1 MPGFSYQAIDESG
14 TRVSGTIEADSVQSA
29 SALLAGRGLIPSR
42 VTEAKGGL
50 RLGSARGFRG
60 RKGKVKPAELILF
73 TKQFRSMFRAG
84 IPLIRLLEVI
94 AAQTQNIT
102 LKSALEAMS
111 QDIKQGSSISDA
123 MEKFPAIF
131 SPLYRSMI
139 RAAEASG
146 NISDV
151 LDRLIYIIDH
161 EAKIRADIKSAL
173 QYPIMVLVT
182 LFAAFFFLLTFVI
195 PNFVSLFSRAGMVL
209 PLPTQIAMNLYKF
222 LSSFWHLLIGGIVL
236 LFFVLRTYL
245 RTEAGKYVRDELLLR
260 IPVIGDLFQKAA
272 MSRFASIFSILQ
284 ASGVPIMDTM
294 KILSGTIG
302 NMAIASEFDRVR
314 DRIKE
319 GQRISTTLQSAK
331 HFTPMVIDMIA
342 VGEESGN
349 LNEMLREIYVHYD
362 DEVSFTV
369 KRLSEAIGPVLV
381 VCLAAVV
388 GFFALAIFLPM
399 WDMTKMVH

>member
-1 MPGFSYQAIDESG
+1 MSSFSYQAIDESG

-29 SALLAGRGLIPSR
+29 SALLAARGLIPSR
-42 VTEAKGGL
+42 VSEEKGGL

-60 RKGKVKPAELILF
+60 RQGSVKPAELILF
-73 TKQFRSMFRAG
+73 TKQFRSMFRSG

-94 AAQTQNIT
+94 AAQTQNST
-102 LKSALEAMS
+102 LKSALEMMS

-123 MEKFPAIF
+123 MEKYPAIF
-131 SPLYRSMI
+131 SSLYRSMI

-161 EAKIRADIKSAL
+161 EAKIRSDIKSAL

-182 LFAAFFFLLTFVI
+182 LFTAFFFLLTFVI
-195 PNFVSLFSRAGMVL
+195 PNFVSLFSRAGLVL
-209 PLPTQIAMNLYKF
+209 PLPTQIAMNLHKI
-222 LSSFWHLLIGGIVL
+222 LSSYWHLLIGSAVL

-245 RTEAGKYVRDELLLR
+245 RTEAGKYVRDDLLLR

-294 KILSGTIG
+294 RILSGTIG

-349 LNEMLREIYVHYD
+349 LNEMLREIYIHYD

-399 WDMTKMVH
+399 WDMTKMAH

>member
-1 MPGFSYQAIDESG
+1 MTNFSYQAIDESG
-14 TRVSGTIEADSVQSA
+14 ARVSGTIEADSVQSA
-29 SALLAGRGLIPSR
+29 SALLAARGLIPSK
-42 VTEAKGGL
+42 VTEEKSGVQPGTARRIWRRGG
-50 RLGSARGFRG
+50 S
-60 RKGKVKPAELILF
+60 VKPAELILF

-84 IPLIRLLEVI
+84 IPLMRLLEVI
-94 AAQTQNIT
+94 AAQTQNRT
-102 LKSALEAMS
+102 LRNALETMA
-111 QDIKQGSSISDA
+111 QDIKQGSTISDA
-123 MEKFPAIF
+123 MEKHPAIF

-151 LDRLIYIIDH
+151 LDRVIYIIEH
-161 EAKIRADIKSAL
+161 ETRIRSDIKSAL
-173 QYPIMVLVT
+173 QYPIMVLVA
-182 LFAAFFFLLTFVI
+182 LVGAFFFLLTFVI

-209 PLPTQIAMNLYKF
+209 PAPTLIAMNLYKF
-222 LSSFWHLLIGGIVL
+222 LSSYWHLLLGGAVAF
-236 LFFVLRTYL
+236 LFVIRTYL
-245 RTEAGKYVRDELLLR
+245 RTEAGKYVRDNLLLR

-294 KILSGTIG
+294 QILSGTIG
-302 NMAIASEFDRVR
+302 NRAIAREFDRVR
-314 DRIKE
+314 DRIRE

-349 LNEMLREIYVHYD
+349 LIEMLREVYIHYD
-362 DEVSFTV
+362 DEVGFTV

-381 VCLAAVV
+381 VSLAAVV
-388 GFFALAIFLPM
+388 AFFALAIFLPM
-399 WDMTKMVH
+399 WDMTKMAR

>member
-1 MPGFSYQAIDESG
+1 MPGFSYKAIDESG
-14 TRVSGTIEADSVQSA
+14 ARVSGTIEAESVQSA
-29 SALLAGRGLIPSR
+29 SALLAARGLIPSR
-42 VTEAKGGL
+42 VTEEKAGARPGTARKIWGLGG
-50 RLGSARGFRG
+50 S
-60 RKGKVKPAELILF
+60 VKPAELILF

-84 IPLIRLLEVI
+84 IPLMRLLEVI
-94 AAQTQNIT
+94 AAQTQNDT
-102 LKSALEAMS
+102 LKSALETMA
-111 QDIKQGSSISDA
+111 QDIKQGSTISDA
-123 MEKFPAIF
+123 MEKHPAIF

-161 EAKIRADIKSAL
+161 EARIRSDIKSAL
-173 QYPIMVLVT
+173 QYPIMVLVA
-182 LFAAFFFLLTFVI
+182 LVGAFFFLLTFVI

-209 PLPTQIAMNLYKF
+209 PAPTLIAMNLYKF
-222 LSSFWHLLIGGIVL
+222 LSSYWHLLIGGVVV

-245 RTEAGKYVRDELLLR
+245 RTDAGKYVRDDLLLR

-294 KILSGTIG
+294 HILSGTIG
-302 NMAIASEFDRVR
+302 NRAIASEFERVR

-349 LNEMLREIYVHYD
+349 LNEMLREVYIHYD
-362 DEVSFTV
+362 DEVGFTV
-369 KRLSEAIGPVLV
+369 KRLSEAIGPILV
-381 VCLAAVV
+381 VSLAAVV
-388 GFFALAIFLPM
+388 AFFALAIFLPM
-399 WDMTKMVH
+399 WDMTKMTH

>member
-14 TRVSGTIEADSVQSA
+14 ARVSGTIEAESVQSA
-29 SALLAGRGLIPSR
+29 SVLLAARGLIPSR
-42 VTEAKGGL
+42 VTEEKAGL
-50 RLGSARGFRG
+50 RLGPVRTVRA
-60 RKGKVKPAELILF
+60 RKGSVKPAELILF

-84 IPLIRLLEVI
+84 IPLMRLLEVI
-94 AAQTQNIT
+94 AAQTQNST
-102 LKSALEAMS
+102 LKNALEAMS

-123 MEKFPAIF
+123 MEKYPAIF
-131 SPLYRSMI
+131 SPLYQSMI

-161 EAKIRADIKSAL
+161 EAKIRSDIKSAL
-173 QYPIMVLVT
+173 QYPIMVLVA
-182 LFAAFFFLLTFVI
+182 LVAAFFFLLTFVI
-195 PNFVSLFSRAGMVL
+195 PNFVSLFSRAGMTL
-209 PLPTQIAMNLYKF
+209 PVPTLIAMNLYKF
-222 LSSFWHLLIGGIVL
+222 LSAYWHLLIGGAVL
-236 LFFVLRTYL
+236 LFFALRTYL
-245 RTEAGKYVRDELLLR
+245 RTEAGKQLRDGLLLK

-294 KILSGTIG
+294 RILSGTIG
-302 NMAIASEFDRVR
+302 NRAIAAEFDRVR

-349 LNEMLREIYVHYD
+349 LNEMLREVYIHYD
-362 DEVSFTV
+362 DEVGFTV

-381 VCLAAVV
+381 VALAAVV
-388 GFFALAIFLPM
+388 AFFALAIFLPM
-399 WDMTKMVH
+399 WDMTKMAR

>member
-1 MPGFSYQAIDESG
+1 MSSFSYQAIDESG
-14 TRVSGTIEADSVQSA
+14 TRVSGTIEAESVQSA
-29 SALLAGRGLIPSR
+29 STLLAARGLIPSR
-42 VTEAKGGL
+42 VAEDKGGH
-50 RLGSARGFRG
+50 RLGSARGIRG

-73 TKQFRSMFRAG
+73 TKQFRSMFRSG
-84 IPLIRLLEVI
+84 IPLIRMLEVI
-94 AAQTQNIT
+94 AAQTQNST
-102 LKSALEAMS
+102 LKSALEMMS
-111 QDIKQGSSISDA
+111 QDIKQGSTISDA
-123 MEKFPAIF
+123 MEKYPAIF

-161 EAKIRADIKSAL
+161 EAKIRSDIKSAL
-173 QYPIMVLVT
+173 QYPIIVLVALT
-182 LFAAFFFLLTFVI
+182 AAFFFLLTFVI
-195 PNFVSLFSRAGMVL
+195 PNFVSLFSRAGLVL
-209 PLPTQIAMNLYKF
+209 PLPTQIAMSLYKF
-222 LSSFWHLLIGGIVL
+222 LSGYWHLLIGGALL

-294 KILSGTIG
+294 RILSGTIG
-302 NMAIASEFDRVR
+302 NRAIASEFDRVR

-319 GQRISTTLQSAK
+319 GQRISATLQSAK

-349 LNEMLREIYVHYD
+349 LNEMLREIYIHYD

-369 KRLSEAIGPVLV
+369 KRLSEVIGPVLV

-388 GFFALAIFLPM
+388 GFFALAIFMPM
-399 WDMTKMVH
+399 WDMTKMAH

>member
-1 MPGFSYQAIDESG
+1 MSSFSYQAIDESG
-14 TRVSGTIEADSVQSA
+14 TRVSGTIEAESVQSA
-29 SALLAGRGLIPSR
+29 SALLAARGLIPSR
-42 VTEAKGGL
+42 VTEEKGGL
-50 RLGSARGFRG
+50 RLGSAQGIRG

-94 AAQTQNIT
+94 AAQTQNST
-102 LKSALEAMS
+102 LKSALEIMS
-111 QDIKQGSSISDA
+111 QDIKQGLTISDA
-123 MEKFPAIF
+123 MEKYPAIF

-146 NISDV
+146 NIYDV

-161 EAKIRADIKSAL
+161 EAKIRSDIKSAL
-173 QYPIMVLVT
+173 QYPIIVLVALT
-182 LFAAFFFLLTFVI
+182 AAFFFLLTFVI
-195 PNFVSLFSRAGMVL
+195 PNFVSLFSRAGLVL

-222 LSSFWHLLIGGIVL
+222 LSSYWYLLIGGAVL

-245 RTEAGKYVRDELLLR
+245 RTEAGKYVRDDLLLR
-260 IPVIGDLFQKAA
+260 IPVIGDLFQKAS

-294 KILSGTIG
+294 RILSGTIG
-302 NMAIASEFDRVR
+302 NRAIASEFDRVR

-319 GQRISTTLQSAK
+319 GQRISATLQSAK

-381 VCLAAVV
+381 VALAAVV

-399 WDMTKMVH
+399 WDMTKMAH